1 MLGGRSTHFA
11 CCVEFELDAAW
22 LPPDVLEPLA
32 REVIGRSR
40 KIKAQI
46 PRLAKVVKSND
57 SLSLFKPQPNIKW

>member
-1 MLGGRSTHFA
+1 MGCSTHFA

-22 LPPDVLEPLA
+22 LPPDVLEALA

-46 PRLAKVVKSND
+46 PRLAKVVKSNN
-57 SLSLFKPQPNIKW
+57 SLSLFKPQSNIKW